1 MQNSNNNILDNLVYF
16 LRTNNIKPDDILY
29 KFLNIQNQSPKEE
42 EIATYDINDNSN
54 RNIEND
60 EDYKLLVDKLKNIKN
75 IMNQLS
81 LEISDK

>member
-1 MQNSNNNILDNLVYF
+1 MQNSNNNILATLVYF

>member
-1 MQNSNNNILDNLVYF
+1 MQNSNNNILDTLVYF